1 MRGFQVSLTAGAAL
15 ALALPA
21 VLSAQASGPSG
32 RPSLLDSFRI
42 GSGGGGALC
51 QAQSRSND
59 PTGND
64 MFDRAWTVA
73 CRDSA
78 QPVGRLYALRLSA
91 DDGDAALLD
100 RLAKSRGAELSC
112 GDEGGATLP
121 DVGPVLVRNCRIA
134 ANGAAYRITRV
145 TRGKTTYIAQGF
157 ASYASALDL
166 ALRTVVADRIVD
178 GKVDIATL
186 GNEDVAAFARLQA
199 ASLDPQTVLAEGYR
213 RNNSG
218 NYAEAAEFFDSLED
232 RLASAPDAAKLGAPE
247 RAARAHEYMIN
258 RALQLSNMG
267 EFAQAD
273 ALFAQAHGI
282 PTGDRLQLSLRRNFE
297 AMHRLNQR
305 NYAGALVLLDQ
316 SLPRLAG
323 QVVDDTNGVS
333 LSPEVSAEINS
344 GIPTSQ
350 ALGTAQS
357 AKLTPQERGAIIDAQ
372 TQQLRG
378 TLQRLTGKPDLA
390 RATLNKAL
398 SDAMAIRD
406 GRVTSITRLRAQ
418 LLAEVALTYE
428 AEGNFGQAEGLL
440 NQAVKLLAAQYPE
453 TVALNGARARLGAFL
468 VRRGRTDDAIVL
480 YRRIIAST
488 TENRNALTG
497 LSNQLQPWFALLAQQ
512 IPTRPELTADLFL
525 ATQTLVRPGAADTL
539 EVLTRELSAGT
550 GDAARLFRQSVS
562 LSRDVERA
570 RITLAQLLP
579 GKPGDAA
586 TAAQIEAQQRDI
598 ATLGEQQATTLAAL
612 AAYPQYRAVAKD
624 VLTLGDMQ
632 AALKPGEAYVKMA
645 QLGDA
650 LYLVWIDGQGATGY
664 RAGIGAAGLQEKV
677 AAIRETISTTVN
689 GVQATYPL
697 DVKLARSL
705 YLDLF
710 SPVQDRLASA
720 KHLIF
725 EPDGAMLQLPVNLLI
740 ASQPG
745 VDAYETHVA
754 AKPDSEFDFRGIDW
768 LGRTHSISTALSARA
783 FRDARNAP
791 PSAAARDY
799 IGFGENAPVSALR
812 KVALT
817 RGTTG
822 EQGINCNWPAAEW
835 NRPIPAT
842 ELREAAKQIGLQGSE
857 VLTGPAFTDDAIM
870 AQGNLND
877 FRILHFATHGLV
889 TAPRAQCPAR
899 PALLTSFGNSAKSD
913 GLLQFGEIFDLK
925 LDADVVILSAC
936 DTAGKASRE
945 ATQSAGLSGGG
956 GALDGLVRAFIG
968 AGGRSVIASHWPAP
982 EEFKATE
989 RLINGLF
996 SAPRGMGMAE
1006 ALRTAEVALMDDADT
1021 SHPFYWSGF
1030 AIIGDGARPLA
1041 APAAVA
1047 QR

>member
-1 MRGFQVSLTAGAAL
+1 MSAGAVL
-15 ALALPA
+15 AMAMPFVA
-21 VLSAQASGPSG
+21 NAQAEK
-32 RPSLLDSFRI
+32 PSLMDSFRI
-42 GSGGGGALC
+42 GGSGKGALC
-51 QAQSRSND
+51 QAQSRSGD
-59 PTGND
+59 PTSNS

-78 QPVGRLYALRLSA
+78 QPVGRLYALRLPAGGS
-91 DDGDAALLD
+91 GDALLGM
-100 RLAKSRGAELSC
+100 LAKSRGAELSC
-112 GDEGGATLP
+112 SDEGGKTLA
-121 DVGPVLVRNCRIA
+121 DLGAVLVRNCRIA
-134 ANGAAYRITRV
+134 GNGAAYRITQV
-145 TRGKTTYIAQGF
+145 KRGKTTYIAQGF

-166 ALRTVVADRIVD
+166 GLRTIVADKIVA
-178 GKVDIATL
+178 GTVEIATL
-186 GNEDVAAFARLQA
+186 GGEDMTAFARLQA
-199 ASLDPQTVLAEGYR
+199 AGLDPQTVLAEGYR

-232 RLASAPDAAKLGAPE
+232 RLATAPDAAKLTAQE
-247 RAARAHEYMIN
+247 RTGLAHEYLIN

-273 ALFAQAHGI
+273 ALFAQARRLPSG
-282 PTGDRLQLSLRRNFE
+282 GRLQLSLRRNFE

-305 NYAGALVLLDQ
+305 DYAGALILLNQPLEQVPEGVIGD
-316 SLPRLAG
+316 AG
-323 QVVDDTNGVS
+323 GVS
-333 LSPEVSAEINS
+333 LGAQVVAEINS
-344 GIPTSQ
+344 GIPTGQ
-350 ALGTAQS
+350 ALGTAQ
-357 AKLTPQERGAIIDAQ
+357 ANKLTPQERGAIIDAQ

-378 TLQRLTGKPDLA
+378 TLQRLTGKPEMA
-390 RATLNKAL
+390 RATLDQALKA
-398 SDAMAIRD
+398 AMMIRD

-418 LLAEVALTYE
+418 LLAEIALTYE
-428 AEGNFGQAEGLL
+428 AQKNFGQAEALL
-440 NQAVKLLAAQYPE
+440 NQAVDLLAVQYPE
-453 TVALNGARARLGAFL
+453 TVALNGARARLGSFL
-468 VRRGRTDDAIVL
+468 VRRGRTDDAIPL
-480 YRRIIAST
+480 YRKIIAST

-525 ATQTLVRPGAADTL
+525 ATQTLVRPGAADTM

-562 LSRDVERA
+562 LARDVERA
-570 RITLAQLLP
+570 RITLAQLSLTKSSEE
-579 GKPGDAA
+579 GV
-586 TAAQIEAQQRDI
+586 AAQIAAQQKEI

-624 VLTLGDMQ
+624 VLTLADMQ

-650 LYLVWIDGQGATGY
+650 LYAVWIDPQGATGY
-664 RAGIGAAGLQEKV
+664 RIGIGAAAMRDKV
-677 AAIRETISTTVN
+677 TSLRETISTSVN

-697 DVKLARSL
+697 DVELARSL

-710 SPVQDRLASA
+710 APVQARLAA
-720 KHLIF
+720 TRHLIF
-725 EPDGAMLQLPVNLLI
+725 EPDGAMLQLPANLLI

-745 VDAYETHVA
+745 VDAYTSRVA

-768 LGRTHSISTALSARA
+768 LGRSHSVSTALSARA

-791 PSAAARDY
+791 ASAAARDY

-812 KVALT
+812 TAALT
-817 RGTTG
+817 RSATG
-822 EQGINCNWPAAEW
+822 EPGINCNWPAAEW

-842 ELREAAKQIGLQGSE
+842 ELREAARQIGGQGSE
-857 VLTGPAFTDDAIM
+857 VLTGAAFTDDAIM

-945 ATQSAGLSGGG
+945 ATKAAGLSGGG

-996 SAPRGMGMAE
+996 SAPRGVGMAE
-1006 ALRTAEVALMDDADT
+1006 ALREAEVVLMDDADT

-1041 APAAVA
+1041 APATVA